1 MLAVTLTL
9 NLIIH
14 PVWKEQLLGACVA
27 EPQLYAKKENLF
39 NENGYL
45 GCEGLFW
52 EVWNIDAL
60 GVLKQ
65 QCAKQNTSL
74 QVCT

>member
-52 EVWNIDAL
+52 EV
-60 GVLKQ
+60 
-65 QCAKQNTSL
+65 
-74 QVCT
+74 